1 MGETLRPLARS
12 QAIGDHRA
20 MRTTFARRRIALAAA
35 VLGLV
40 ACVVAIVT
48 GAGGEGKSP
57 TRPHPRAAA
66 PRPVA
71 PARAPSLVAR
81 ENRAIDSVARR
92 LPFIV
97 AGGGERRE
105 VALTFDDGPGP
116 YTDQVLDVLN
126 REHAPATFFIVGA
139 MLRYFRP
146 QLDREIQGG
155 FAVGDHTMTH
165 PTLRG
170 RSLDVQLA
178 EIGGDAGLM
187 HEDGAATPRLFRP
200 PYGLFDRRTLAV
212 LRRRRMLAVLWT
224 VDPRDFTRPGVRA
237 IVHNVMAS
245 VKPGAI
251 VMLHDAGGERS
262 QTIAA
267 LPQIIRRLR
276 KRGYELVTVPRMLVD
291 DPPSR
296 RQQLPLGVRQALAK
310 PAKATPGA

>member
-1 MGETLRPLARS
+1 M
-12 QAIGDHRA
+12 IGA

-40 ACVVAIVT
+40 ACVVAIV
-48 GAGGEGKSP
+48 AGGGGSKSP
-57 TRPHPRAAA
+57 SRPHARAAA
-66 PRPVA
+66 PHPVA
-71 PARAPSLVAR
+71 PARPPGLVAR
-81 ENRAIDSVARR
+81 ENRAIDSVSRR

-116 YTDQVLDVLN
+116 YTDQVLDVLK
-126 REHAPATFFIVGA
+126 RDHAPATFFIVGA

-146 QLDREIQGG
+146 QLDREIHDG
-155 FAVGDHTMTH
+155 FVVGDHTMTH
-165 PTLRG
+165 PSLRG
-170 RSLDVQLA
+170 RRLDVQLA

-200 PYGLFDRRTLAV
+200 PYGLFDRRTLDV

-224 VDPRDFTRPGVRA
+224 VDSRDYTRPGVPA
-237 IVHNVMAS
+237 IVHNVLAN

-267 LPQIIRRLR
+267 LPEIIRRLR

-296 RQQLPLGVRQALAK
+296 RQQLPAGVRQALAK
-310 PAKATPGA
+310 PGATTPGA

>member
-1 MGETLRPLARS
+1 VI
-12 QAIGDHRA
+12 IGA

-48 GAGGEGKSP
+48 GAGGGGKNPS
-57 TRPHPRAAA
+57 RPPRAAA
-66 PRPVA
+66 PRQVA
-71 PARAPSLVAR
+71 PARPPSLVAR
-81 ENRAIDSVARR
+81 ENRAIDSVSRR
-92 LPFIV
+92 LPFVV

-116 YTDQVLDVLN
+116 YTDRVLDVLH

-139 MLRYFRP
+139 MLPYFRP
-146 QLDREIQGG
+146 QLDREIHDG
-155 FAVGDHTMTH
+155 FVLGDHTMTH
-165 PTLRG
+165 RSLRG

-187 HEDGAATPRLFRP
+187 HEDGAGTPRLFRP
-200 PYGLFDRRTLAV
+200 PYGVFDRRTLDV

-224 VDPRDFTRPGVRA
+224 VDSRDFTRPGVRT
-237 IVHNVMAS
+237 IVHNVLAN

-267 LPQIIRRLR
+267 LPQIVRGLR
-276 KRGYELVTVPRMLVD
+276 KRGYELVTVPQMLVD
-291 DPPSR
+291 DPPNR
-296 RQQLPLGVRQALAK
+296 RQRLPLGVRQALAN
-310 PAKATPGA
+310 PGKARPGA